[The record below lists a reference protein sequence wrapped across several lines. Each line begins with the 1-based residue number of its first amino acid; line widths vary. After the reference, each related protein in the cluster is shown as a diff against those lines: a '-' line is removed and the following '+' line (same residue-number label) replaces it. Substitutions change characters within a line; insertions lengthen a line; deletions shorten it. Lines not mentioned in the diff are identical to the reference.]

1 MVALL
6 GMIVG
11 CRIFLLNMFN
21 VVWISPLLTTFMKGI
36 FFVEMD
42 SQSLKLYTLGR
53 CEG

>member
-11 CRIFLLNMFN
+11 CSMFLNIFN
-21 VVWISPLLTTFMKGI
+21 VVWISPLLTTFMKGT